1 MSAFSGIEIN
11 VEALKGITI
20 QPDGETAIIQAG
32 VNGAEVI
39 ETLWDKGYVTSTCS
53 VSQWNDFIA
62 DIEFF

>member
-1 MSAFSGIEIN
+1 M
-11 VEALKGITI
+11 EALKGITI